1 MVCCCFEF
9 VVLIVCD
16 SLVCLNIISVVV
28 VVVVVGHKF
37 VLKVW
42 YINYVKK
49 SMNKHD
55 LGLSY
60 MLCSRSAI

>member
-28 VVVVVGHKF
+28 VVVGHKF

-42 YINYVKK
+42 DINYVKK
-49 SMNKHD
+49 SMNKHG